1 VPALTVSLPEFS
13 GPLDLLSALIHK
25 RRLDI
30 TAVSLAAV
38 ADQYLEQVLALEGE
52 LEALSEFL
60 LLGSQLLL
68 IKSRTLL
75 PAPVVDGEGDD
86 LAEVLQ
92 RRLREYE
99 VLRSAAQWLAERE
112 GHGERMWPR
121 GGSVEAAPGEAR
133 LAPLS
138 ADRLRHVI
146 AGSRAVA
153 EADLPIVELPDR
165 PTIRERAEVVLA
177 QVDHDQW
184 TDLRAVLGDH
194 LPAAVATFLAVLILV
209 RRGLLAVRQA
219 EPYTRVSIRR
229 LADASTAIGPL
240 DE

>member
-133 LAPLS
+133 LAPLP

-146 AGSRAVA
+146 SGSRAVA

-177 QVDHDQW
+177 QVDQDQW
-184 TDLRAVLGDH
+184 TDLRAVLGDD